1 MEAPFKNP
9 DPQGPFATERFLMP
23 LVTGWTPR
31 GLVGDTEEDAVS
43 CLPDDAVE
51 PSTEG
56 GAAHHA
62 TTDQYPL
69 TKALP
74 GLAGIGHNWGVECT
88 AHTGIPS
95 RRGWSDQLV
104 R

>member
-1 MEAPFKNP
+1 
-9 DPQGPFATERFLMP
+9 MP
-23 LVTGWTPR
+23 L
-31 GLVGDTEEDAVS
+31 
-43 CLPDDAVE
+43 LPDDAGE

-56 GAAHHA
+56 GPAHHA

-95 RRGWSDQLV
+95 RRGWSVTARSMKRAPGRVWNRGELPWLSTPEQRGD
-104 R
+104 RT

>member
-1 MEAPFKNP
+1 
-9 DPQGPFATERFLMP
+9 MP

-43 CLPDDAVE
+43 CLPNDAVE
-51 PSTEG
+51 PSTDG
-56 GAAHHA
+56 GPAHHA

-95 RRGWSDQLV
+95 RRGWSFALV